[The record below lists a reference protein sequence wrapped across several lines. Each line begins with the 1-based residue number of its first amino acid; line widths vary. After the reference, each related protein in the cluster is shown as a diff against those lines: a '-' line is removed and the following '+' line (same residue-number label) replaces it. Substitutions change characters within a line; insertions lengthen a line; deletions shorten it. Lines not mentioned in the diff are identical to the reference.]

1 MSDLLNADALLEA
14 LLDSWDRNHTI
25 TVNLLRAV
33 PTDALDLRAAD
44 DSPTIRGLFAHM
56 HYCRLVFVH
65 EDAPEHA
72 RPVPDGEW
80 RTTVDAATLEA
91 ALHESAAAMRAAVR
105 GRILENRQFDAHYDH
120 PLLMLQ
126 HFIWHEGYHQGQ
138 IKIALK
144 QAGRAFDD
152 EAIGPLTW
160 DVWMDKAEDHRRR
173 LASLGLGDA
182 SEAAR

>member
-1 MSDLLNADALLEA
+1 MSELMNAEALLDA
-14 LLDSWDRNHTI
+14 ILDSWDRNHTI

-33 PTDALDLRAAD
+33 PHDAFDLRAAD
-44 DSPTIRGLFAHM
+44 GSPTIAGLFAHM

-72 RPVPDGEW
+72 RPVPTAEW
-80 RTTVDAATLEA
+80 RTVANAATLEA
-91 ALHESAAAMRAAVR
+91 ALHDSAAAMRAAVR

-144 QAGRAFDD
+144 QAGKAFDD

-160 DVWMDKAEDHRRR
+160 DVWMDKAEDHTRR
-173 LASLGLGDA
+173 LASLGL
-182 SEAAR
+182 SPQPPRE

>member
-1 MSDLLNADALLEA
+1 MPELLNANALLEA

-33 PTDALDLRAAD
+33 PPDALDLRAAEG
-44 DSPTIRGLFAHM
+44 SPTIRGLFAHM

-80 RTTVDAATLEA
+80 RTGADVATLEA

-138 IKIALK
+138 IKVALK

-152 EAIGPLTW
+152 EAIGPFTW
-160 DVWMDKAEDHRRR
+160 DVWMDKAADHARR
-173 LASLGLGDA
+173 LASLVLPSA
-182 SEAAR
+182 PA